1 MQAAGRLVVPD
12 ADQAADLYRLT
23 QDVTAGHGLPAYEI
37 SNHAQPGAES
47 RHNLTYWRYGEYI
60 GVGPGAHGRFVE
72 DGRRVVTIAEPMPE
86 SWLAAVEAR
95 GHGSVGGERLSR
107 TEEADEFLL
116 MGLRLR
122 EGIALA
128 RYEDLAGRPLPA
140 ERLAMLEAEE
150 LVAVSADGRI
160 RATASGALVLNALVA
175 ELAREPA

>member
-1 MQAAGRLVVPD
+1 
-12 ADQAADLYRLT
+12 
-23 QDVTAGHGLPAYEI
+23 
-37 SNHAQPGAES
+37 
-47 RHNLTYWRYGEYI
+47 
-60 GVGPGAHGRFVE
+60 
-72 DGRRVVTIAEPMPE
+72 
-86 SWLAAVEAR
+86 
-95 GHGSVGGERLSR
+95 
-107 TEEADEFLL
+107 